1 MKYNFA
7 NDYSE
12 GCHPSIIE
20 TLSAS
25 NMIQQPGYGDDKYS
39 LFTIARIRQMI
50 EESDADVHL
59 IAGGTLTNL
68 VVLGAILKPFES
80 VIAVETGHINTHE
93 AGAIEATGH
102 KVEIVHSADG
112 KLSPENVRPL
122 LDKYPI
128 YHTVKP
134 RVVYISNSTEAG
146 TIYSK
151 LELTDLSNFCRANN
165 LLLFLDGARLS
176 AALTAKTN
184 DLSLPDIAELT
195 DIFYIGGTKCGALLG
210 EAVVI
215 VNDTLKADFRYHMK
229 QRGAMLAKGRVL
241 GIQFFKLLEDNL
253 IFDLARHA
261 NAMAAKLSI
270 AIKDIGFSFLAESET
285 NQIFPILP
293 DKIIGS
299 LNNIYEFHI
308 WKKFG
313 DGNSAVRL
321 VTSWATPE
329 KAVDDFITDIRRL
342 AAEL

>member
-25 NMIQQPGYGDDKYS
+25 NMVQQSGYGDDKYT
-39 LFTIARIRQMI
+39 LFAIARIRKMI
-50 EESDADVHL
+50 EEPEADVHL

-102 KVEIVHSADG
+102 KVETVRAIDG
-112 KLSPENVRPL
+112 KLTPESIRPL
-122 LDKYPI
+122 LGKYPI

-146 TIYSK
+146 TVYSK

-165 LLLFLDGARLS
+165 LLLFLDGARLP
-176 AALTAKTN
+176 AALTANTN

-215 VNDTLKADFRYHMK
+215 TNDALKADFKYHMK

-261 NAMAAKLSI
+261 NTMANKIFLALKNM
-270 AIKDIGFSFLAESET
+270 GFSFLAKSET

-293 DKIIGS
+293 DKVVDG
-299 LNNIYEFHI
+299 LKEIYEFHV
-308 WKKFG
+308 WETFG
-313 DGNSAVRL
+313 DGNSAIRL

-329 KAVDDFITDIRRL
+329 KAVDEFITDIRRL
-342 AAEL
+342 AAE